1 MYNVKDLILNHIDK
15 LIFINYFMKK
25 LTFSG
30 FIFIFNILLFC
41 IIAVCF
47 WEAHT
52 LFILLSAIFGLMA
65 TRAATKGRWTTF
77 LFDIISN
84 ALYIQICIDQKYF
97 GELILSVLVIIIHMY
112 GLFEWRK
119 KRFEN
124 SVAINHLSGNE
135 IKFTM
140 FVFGVLFV
148 SYALIL
154 GQMHSALPILNAF
167 STITYFLGNYY
178 AYRRSILQFYLWSLY
193 ELSFIMLWTFSAIRG
208 DLSSAI
214 LLIGGV
220 GEFVF
225 DIIGIKNWKKV
236 SNYQTFAM
244 RAYNS

>member
-1 MYNVKDLILNHIDK
+1 
-15 LIFINYFMKK
+15 
-25 LTFSG
+25 
-30 FIFIFNILLFC
+30 
-41 IIAVCF
+41 
-47 WEAHT
+47 
-52 LFILLSAIFGLMA
+52 
-65 TRAATKGRWTTF
+65 
-77 LFDIISN
+77 
-84 ALYIQICIDQKYF
+84 
-97 GELILSVLVIIIHMY
+97 MY

-244 RAYNS
+244 RTYNS